1 MSWAIAGR
9 QRSALEATR
18 SKFAPIWPSIEQS
31 VPILIG
37 NAHDHASLVAIA
49 ESTKVVISLTGPYNL
64 VGGMVDACVH
74 AGTHYV
80 DLTGAGG

>member
-1 MSWAIAGR
+1 M
-9 QRSALEATR
+9 
-18 SKFAPIWPSIEQS
+18 
-31 VPILIG
+31 PILIG